1 MSELPKW
8 YFNCY
13 VPHVKSLSFIR
24 VGLPWEVLYVD
35 DLVVVIADSEEV
47 IRKLN
52 VWRRGLEKKGLTV
65 NLS

>member
-1 MSELPKW
+1 M
-8 YFNCY
+8 
-13 VPHVKSLSFIR
+13 KSLSFIR

-65 NLS
+65 NLSSCMERKGIIQRKQ

>member
-1 MSELPKW
+1 M
-8 YFNCY
+8 
-13 VPHVKSLSFIR
+13 KSLSFIR

-52 VWRRGLEKKGLTV
+52 VWRRGLEKKRLTV
-65 NLS
+65 NLSSCMEGKGIIQRKQ